1 MSAGRPPSAAEPGE
15 GPASGDLRPAAW
27 RRWLREPLGHF
38 LLAGAALFVA
48 YGWLAPAARDGE
60 RIVVTRALS
69 DELARQ
75 FSARWMR
82 APTEQELAG
91 LVESWVREEVL
102 YREGLALGL
111 DRDDPIIRR
120 RIRQKLEVM
129 SEEGLAG
136 DAPTDAQLEDYL
148 TRNADRFRLPL
159 RVSFEQIHFDGA
171 APAPDVERAVA
182 EARRALARGADPGT
196 LGAPTMLAGRMDD
209 APIDLVAR
217 DFGKGFAGRLA
228 ALAPGE
234 WQGPIASSY
243 GAHLVR
249 VIQRTPPAM
258 PALDEVRRAVAREWE
273 GERRAAAAA
282 RSYAQMRE
290 RYRIVMETGPRDA
303 SPSASRPAQ

>member
-1 MSAGRPPSAAEPGE
+1 M
-15 GPASGDLRPAAW
+15 SGDPRAAGW
-27 RRWLREPLGHF
+27 RRWLHEPLGHF

-60 RIVVTRALS
+60 RIVVTRTVS
-69 DELARQ
+69 DELVRQ

-82 APTEQELAG
+82 PPTEQELAG

-111 DRDDPIIRR
+111 DRDDPVIRR

-129 SEEGLAG
+129 SEERRAG
-136 DAPTDAQLEDYL
+136 DAPTEAQLHEYL

-159 RVSFEQIHFDGA
+159 RVSFEQIYFDA
-171 APAPDVERAVA
+171 AATAPAVERAVVD
-182 EARRALARGADPGT
+182 ARRALARGADLDT
-196 LGAPTMLAGRMDD
+196 LGAPTMLARRMDD

-217 DFGKGFAGRLA
+217 DFGKAFADRLA
-228 ALAPGE
+228 ELAPGD

-249 VIQRTPPAM
+249 TIRRTPPSM
-258 PALDEVRRAVAREWE
+258 PALDDVRRAVTREWE
-273 GERRAAAAA
+273 SERRADAAA
-282 RSYAQMRE
+282 RSYARMRE
-290 RYRIVMETGPRDA
+290 RYRIVIEPAPRDA
-303 SPSASRPAQ
+303 LPAAPRSVP